1 MTDQGKT
8 AEQIIFEL
16 ETELLRL
23 RDYGRAIML
32 MAEGMH
38 PHHQEDAEAFARLG
52 ELVERLAIDIN
63 ARRAI
68 AWNKLRERETTM
80 AAT

>member
-1 MTDQGKT
+1 MTDKDKT

-16 ETELLRL
+16 DGELLKL

-32 MAEGMH
+32 MAEGMRL
-38 PHHQEDAEAFARLG
+38 HHREDAEAFARLG
-52 ELVERLAIDIN
+52 ELIERLAIEIN
-63 ARRAI
+63 DRRAI
-68 AWNKLRERETTM
+68 AWSKLQERETTV